1 MNHSTRR
8 FLGLTTVSVLFFAA
22 LPASAAP
29 KAACQVLPA
38 AQAQRILGFRLKA
51 VGSKTTGNVPGT
63 TETQCDYI
71 VEQGGPP
78 ARLLVVTADSPAA
91 AVAAMQKMAA
101 EGYPAWAM
109 AQKGASF
116 LVAGA
121 GDPPN
126 RKMIKQLLAVALR
139 SL

>member
-8 FLGLTTVSVLFFAA
+8 VLGLTTVLGLLSAA

-29 KAACQVLPA
+29 KAACQVVPA
-38 AQAQRILGFRLKA
+38 LQAQRILGFRLKA

-63 TETQCDYI
+63 TGTQCDY
-71 VEQGGPP
+71 VDEHGGPP
-78 ARLLVVTADSPAA
+78 ARLQVVTAASPAA

-101 EGYPAWAM
+101 EGFPAWAM

-126 RKMIKQLLAVALR
+126 RKLIQQLLAAGRR